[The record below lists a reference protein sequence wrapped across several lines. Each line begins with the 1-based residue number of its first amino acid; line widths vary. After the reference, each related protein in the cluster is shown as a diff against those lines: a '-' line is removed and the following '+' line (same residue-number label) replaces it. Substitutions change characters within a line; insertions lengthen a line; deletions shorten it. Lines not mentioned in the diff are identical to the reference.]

1 MEKPAFNPLISVIIP
16 VYNGESYL
24 RQCIESIQGQTY
36 APLEIILVDDGS
48 TDGSGKLCD
57 EYGNADSRIQVI
69 HQNNQGISGTRNTG
83 LRQCAGEYIA
93 FVDGDDAVSKD
104 YLEFLWTQIHLTGAD
119 ISCCGFHRFHRL
131 SEIPS
136 WRGKTR
142 SGILSGEEALRLAL
156 YQKDIPDYSAWNK
169 LFKRDLFTTIR
180 FPEGHLFEDLGTVI
194 YLMHRSSKVA
204 YSTVPK
210 YYYRQHSESILRSPF
225 SEKKLELL
233 DTAEEILNFIQQKN
247 PNAEKAAINTL
258 ISASFTI
265 ILKATSSSPLHE
277 EYRKRAWGHIK
288 HFRWISLGDFRI
300 RWRNRV
306 ALLLSFLGETILMRI
321 WNWGHRGHT

>member
-1 MEKPAFNPLISVIIP
+1 MEKSAFNPLISVIIP

-24 RQCIESIQGQTY
+24 IECIESIQRQTY

-57 EYGNADSRIQVI
+57 KCASIDSRIQVI
-69 HQNNQGISGTRNTG
+69 HQNNQGLSGARNRG
-83 LRQCAGEYIA
+83 LRQCSGEYIA
-93 FVDGDDAVSKD
+93 FVDGDDAVSED
-104 YLEFLWTQIHLTGAD
+104 YLEFLWAQIHLTGAD

-131 SEIPS
+131 SEIPP
-136 WRGKTR
+136 WQGKTR

-156 YQKDIPDYSAWNK
+156 YQKEIPDYSAWNK
-169 LFKRDLFTTIR
+169 LFKRDLFKTIR
-180 FPEGHLFEDLGTVI
+180 FPEGRLFEDLGTVI
-194 YLMHRSSKVA
+194 YLMHHCSRIA

-210 YYYRQHSESILRSPF
+210 YYYRQHSESILRSSF

-233 DTAEEILNFIQQKN
+233 DIAEEILNFVRQKS
-247 PNAEKAAINTL
+247 PSAEKAAINTL

-265 ILKATSSSPLHE
+265 ILKATGSSTLYR

-288 HFRWISLGDFRI
+288 RFRWEGLGDFRI
-300 RWRNRV
+300 RGRNRA
-306 ALLLSFLGETILMRI
+306 ALLLSFLGETMLMRI